1 LNNNK
6 ENIMNN
12 LKNVGRI
19 VFAVP
24 FAIFGMMH
32 FMMAGKMAGMVPSWV
47 PGGVFWVYVIG
58 LALIA
63 ATISLI
69 SKKQIYLASLL
80 LAGLLIIFILTIHLP
95 GIMGGDE
102 MMKQMAMGG
111 LLKDMSLAGGAL
123 LIAGLFKDNE

>member
-1 LNNNK
+1 
-6 ENIMNN
+6 MNN

-69 SKKQIYLASLL
+69 SKKQIYLASVL

-95 GIMGGDE
+95 GIMGADQ
-102 MMKQMAMGG
+102 MMKQMAMSG